1 MRTILSRTFMP
12 AAMPA
17 ARPRNVAAVFVLL
30 AACFAL
36 LVPSPAAPKKV
47 RPPKP
52 PVESGPGTFDTGPD
66 GGVTIWYEVLGGGP
80 NRPLVLV
87 NGGPG
92 FDHTYLTFTEVGDL
106 MGRTRKVVLYDQ
118 RGNGKS
124 SPLKEGQPC
133 GLAEQIADLEALR
146 AHLRFEKMDL
156 LGGSWGGYLVMA
168 YAARYPDRIDH
179 LILVGSAAPKIQ
191 DTVFLFKN
199 IFPETVEREEGYS
212 FASELG
218 DRTAIDADMRE
229 YMSMIVHQPDLRDKL
244 LGKMHLMVY
253 TPSVNKAVWADLQR
267 FDLNPELRKFRF
279 PTLVTTG
286 RYDFNVAPSV
296 AWAIHKAI
304 PGSEF
309 AVFEKSGHMPFYEE
323 PDAFQARL
331 EAFLK

>member
-1 MRTILSRTFMP
+1 MRTSPTRFPVALVLAGFLGLLSASHAVATASEKDRATSS
-12 AAMPA
+12 
-17 ARPRNVAAVFVLL
+17 RPDAT
-30 AACFAL
+30 
-36 LVPSPAAPKKV
+36 
-47 RPPKP
+47 
-52 PVESGPGTFDTGPD
+52 GPGTFQT
-66 GGVTIWYEVLGGGP
+66 GGVTIWYEVRGGGP
-80 NRPLVLV
+80 KVPLVLV

-92 FDHTYLTFTEVGDL
+92 FDHTYMTFTDVWDRVA
-106 MGRTRKVVLYDQ
+106 RTRKVVFYDQ

-146 AHLRFEKMDL
+146 AHLGLEKMEL
-156 LGGSWGGYLVMA
+156 LGSSWGGYLVMA
-168 YAARYPDRIDH
+168 YAARYPDRIAH
-179 LILVGSAAPKIQ
+179 LIVVGSAAPKIQ

-199 IFPETVEREEGYS
+199 VFPDTVEREDAYA

-218 DRTAIDADMRE
+218 DKQAIDADLRE
-229 YMSMIVHQPDLRDKL
+229 YMSMIVHQPDMREKFLARAPS
-244 LGKMHLMVY
+244 MIY
-253 TPSVNKAVWADLQR
+253 TQSVNKAVWNDIQR

-279 PTLVTTG
+279 PTLVVTG

-323 PDAFQARL
+323 PDAFQERL